1 MVSPPRRRLLALSL
15 AAAALPAACG
25 SPNPA
30 LYAIQPVAGAAR
42 GTAGPRV
49 VQLRPIGL
57 ARYLDRLQIVRS
69 AEDYRL
75 DVATNDWWGEP
86 LGTMLTRVLVEELS
100 QRLPG
105 TTVVDE
111 TGAITVDADLT
122 VEINIRRL
130 DAARTGEVVLAA
142 QVAVTRRNPRRSP
155 ITRPFST
162 SVPQASPDLNG
173 FVAAAS
179 VAVGRLADAIA
190 DMLRA

>member
-1 MVSPPRRRLLALSL
+1 MAGRRPLIASL
-15 AAAALPAACG
+15 VAAALPTACT
-25 SPNPA
+25 SPTPA

-42 GTAGPRV
+42 RGGPRV
-49 VQLRPIGL
+49 IQLRPISL
-57 ARYLDRLQIVRS
+57 ARYLDRQQIVRS
-69 AEDYRL
+69 ADDYRL

-105 TTVVDE
+105 STVFDE
-111 TGAITVDADLT
+111 GGAITVDPDFT

-130 DAARTGEVVLAA
+130 DASRTGDVVLAA
-142 QVAVTRRNPRRSP
+142 QIAVSRRNPRRTP
-155 ITRPFST
+155 ITRAVDA
-162 SVPQASPDLNG
+162 SVPQASPGLSG

-190 DMLRA
+190 DTLRG